1 MLTTLIL
8 FDIMIERLK
17 VNMIC
22 ECAGTGRQAR
32 LRGVCQPTYGFKSHH
47 SHQSKNWFLTGSFL
61 FVLIRDLNLR
71 FFTLAVPDDSIL
83 PYLACR
89 PRRFVLLASSS
100 TGRARN
106 LTHHSHQSK
115 NWFLTGSFLFV
126 LIRDLNTIAKQNLY
140 PTYRIEVD
148 FINTPCPN
156 RACV

>member
-47 SHQSKNWFLTGSFL
+47 SHQSKNWFLTVSF

-89 PRRFVLLASSS
+89 PRHFLMFAGSSA
-100 TGRARN
+100 GRARDV
-106 LTHHSHQSK
+106 TSHSDQTAIFFRLRFI
-115 NWFLTGSFLFV
+115 FL
-126 LIRDLNTIAKQNLY
+126 
-140 PTYRIEVD
+140 YRPLEPERVA
-148 FINTPCPN
+148 T
-156 RACV
+156 